1 MGAITQFRALGGVV
15 GLAIATNVLNNHI
28 RSGLSAILS
37 QQQLDALLQTS
48 AVIEML
54 PDALQIAVRSVYAE
68 GYNLQM
74 KVMVGFSVAQ
84 IVGVVTMYEKKTRY
98 VA

>member
-15 GLAIATNVLNNHI
+15 GLAIATNVLNNHV

-48 AVIEML
+48 AAIEML
-54 PDALQIAVRSVYAE
+54 PDALRAAVRSVYAE

-74 KVMVGFSVAQ
+74 KVMAGFGAAQ
-84 IVGVVTMYEKKTRY
+84 IVAVVTMYEKETRY